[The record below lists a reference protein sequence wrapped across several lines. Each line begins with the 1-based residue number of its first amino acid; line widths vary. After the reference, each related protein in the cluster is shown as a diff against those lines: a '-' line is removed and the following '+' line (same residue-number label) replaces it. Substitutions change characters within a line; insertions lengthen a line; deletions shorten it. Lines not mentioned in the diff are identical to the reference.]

1 MQNKI
6 MLTPDQ
12 FKIFEQ
18 GNMIE
23 SVAGTFYNFPYWLKK
38 DGKDEVYDLFARS
51 EIPGIQHGY
60 QKGGLKDKYEIRKT
74 NGKPVDP
81 ESWYFL
87 LRVDHDIHAQKAAMC
102 YADSVENENPVLAE
116 ELRTKVRTYN
126 PNL

>member
-1 MQNKI
+1 

-38 DGKDEVYDLFARS
+38 DGKDDCYDLFARS
-51 EIPGIQHGY
+51 EIPGIEHGY
-60 QKGGLKDKYEIRKT
+60 KKGGLKDKYEVRKT

-81 ESWYFL
+81 EAWYFL

-102 YADSVENENPVLAE
+102 YADSVESENPVLAY
-116 ELRTKVRTYN
+116 ELRTKVKSYN